1 MKTTQS
7 KVSFLFSFLII
18 LSVLVSCT
26 NFQRAI
32 NTKKFDVPEKP
43 VDNFMVLFVEYGDE
57 IARLDEEH
65 YNKALKGKF
74 NNLEHQRFRDHMAE
88 LSWNIFSPTM
98 AFDYRRVFEVHQD
111 YSFEEFHK
119 GLDQPNLEYVLLINM
134 RNDDAIGEVRRMNFQ
149 VFLFDKN
156 QENPLWTG
164 FGYYNPGNLYQRST
178 ARRLLNRI
186 KKDLISDGLIMD

>member
-1 MKTTQS
+1 MKTYHS
-7 KVSFLFSFLII
+7 RISFLISFFLV

-32 NTKKFDVPEKP
+32 NTKKLNVPEKP
-43 VDNFMVLFVEYGDE
+43 VDNFLVLFVEYGDE
-57 IARLDEEH
+57 ITVLDEEH

-74 NNLEHQRFRDHMAE
+74 NNLEHQRFRDNMADV
-88 LSWNIFSPTM
+88 SWDIFSPTM
-98 AFDYRRVFEVHQD
+98 AFDYRRIFDVHKE
-111 YSFEEFHK
+111 YSFEDFQK

-134 RNDDAIGEVRRMNFQ
+134 KNNDATGEVLRRNFQ

-156 QENPLWTG
+156 QEELLWTG
-164 FGYYNPGNLYQRST
+164 FGYYNPGNLNQKGT

-186 KKDLISDGLIMD
+186 KKDLIADGLIMS